1 MFARKLGR
9 LAGSVLVL
17 VFAFGGVSLA
27 SAPAA
32 DDGTGAAVLT
42 TSNYEWD

>member
-27 SAPAA
+27 SASA
-32 DDGTGAAVLT
+32 DDGAGAAVLNT
-42 TSNYEWD
+42 ANYEWD